1 MWMQNI
7 RWPNQDRK
15 VGFATYVEFKDNVTA
30 HWFDW
35 LDKNELNSL
44 TCWCKVCD
52 ILTSNRAARTQI
64 SPKGCNIT
72 NKVAILP
79 KRLQYRQKIVTLP
92 KEGCNTTHVSWCWI
106 STFVRK
112 HVKLG
117 CICHLPLFYES
128 RCSSFKTKCL
138 SRTSAL

>member
-52 ILTSNRAARTQI
+52 ILTSNRAARTPV
-64 SPKGCNIT
+64 SPKGCNI
-72 NKVAILP
+72 A
-79 KRLQYRQKIVTLP
+79 KRL
-92 KEGCNTTHVSWCWI
+92 
-106 STFVRK
+106 
-112 HVKLG
+112 
-117 CICHLPLFYES
+117 
-128 RCSSFKTKCL
+128 
-138 SRTSAL
+138 

>member
-35 LDKNELNSL
+35 LDQNELNSL

-52 ILTSNRAARTQI
+52 ILTSNRAARTL
-64 SPKGCNIT
+64 GCNIT
-72 NKVAILP
+72 KKVAISP
-79 KRLQYRQKIVTLP
+79 KDSNITKRRLQHNSCELVLDFYLCQKTRETWLYLSFTTILWIPMQFIQNQMSVKDFSSLTR
-92 KEGCNTTHVSWCWI
+92 ENT
-106 STFVRK
+106 K
-112 HVKLG
+112 
-117 CICHLPLFYES
+117 
-128 RCSSFKTKCL
+128 
-138 SRTSAL
+138 